1 MFKKISN
8 VLYVKVGNVTVTK
21 LENQKR
27 QELISGIKKYPVS
40 KAYLTKTGFAD
51 DFQAEDGIRDLSL

>member
-1 MFKKISN
+1 MATKISN

-27 QELISGIKKYPVS
+27 QELISGIKKIS
-40 KAYLTKTGFAD
+40 SFK
-51 DFQAEDGIRDLSL
+51 SLFNKNWIC